1 LAADSIETPP
11 LVAYMPSPEDERAAR
26 ILRLNTQR
34 ENIVFALTNV
44 ELSDEQKA
52 VLRAQLSSV
61 EDQLVLLAGEI
72 SAN

>member
-1 LAADSIETPP
+1 
-11 LVAYMPSPEDERAAR
+11 MPSPEDERAAR